1 MSSTME
7 QDTDSTSVGSPSA
20 VEGNGVLEDA
30 SKDAGAEVVDSQAE
44 AIDQRELKAILEAVL
59 FVSSEPVP
67 VARLMSIVG
76 TVSKAEVVHAL
87 GILTHDLDQHGRG
100 IQLVQVA
107 GGYRLAT
114 KQEYGPWLKRMD
126 KAKAAQKLSR
136 SALESLAIIAYK
148 QPLVRAE
155 IEEIRGVETSGVLRT
170 LCERKL
176 VRIVGRKDVPGRP
189 IMYGTTK
196 FFLEHFGLQD
206 LSQLPPLREFKEL
219 GESEQA
225 LLPIEEEALEIV
237 ETSKT
242 PTPEEFPITSD
253 LAEGEAMVAFE
264 AETNEALIEE
274 TVEQS

>member
-1 MSSTME
+1 ME
-7 QDTDSTSVGSPSA
+7 QDTDSTSVGSPSV

-67 VARLMSIVG
+67 VARLVSIVG
-76 TVSKAEVVHAL
+76 TISKAEVVQAL
-87 GILTHDLDQHGRG
+87 EILRCDLDQQGRG

-107 GGYRLAT
+107 GGYRLVT

-148 QPLVRAE
+148 QPLVRSE

-170 LCERKL
+170 LLERKL
-176 VRIVGRKDVPGRP
+176 VRIVGRKEVPGRP

-225 LLPIEEEALEIV
+225 LLPIEEE
-237 ETSKT
+237 SN
-242 PTPEEFPITSD
+242 D
-253 LAEGEAMVAFE
+253 LADGTIDLAFD
-264 AETNEALIEE
+264 AESSESMLQEP
-274 TVEQS
+274 VEQA